1 MSAPQDRKLV
11 VYTCITAGYDD
22 LPAITQPEAGVR
34 YVCFTD
40 GPLGEKDGWHMRP
53 LPRRLGDPVLENRFV
68 KMHPHLLF
76 PEHACSVYVDGNIL
90 LKPGV
95 RAFAEE
101 ALRSDDLALY
111 AHPFRDCIYEEADM
125 CARIG
130 HDWAWNFA
138 RQMRRYRGEG
148 MPGHHGLF
156 ECNILFRRHHVP
168 VVVAVME
175 AWWQEFTHGIRR
187 DQLSLPY
194 LLHKHSLR
202 VRGLGQ
208 SHVRNDNPHFGMRLY
223 HNHGHRLRD
232 LRGHLN
238 ALMLWLA
245 ARRGGAAA

>member
-1 MSAPQDRKLV
+1 MSTQPDEELV

-22 LPAITQPEAGVR
+22 LPAITHPEHAVT

-40 GPLGEKDGWHMRP
+40 GPAQEANGWQVRP

-76 PEHACSVYVDGNIL
+76 PDHARSVYVDGNIL

-95 RAFAEE
+95 RAFAEN
-101 ALRSDDLALY
+101 ALRENDLALY
-111 AHPFRDCIYEEADM
+111 THPFRDCIYEEAEE
-125 CARIG
+125 CAGIG

-138 RQMRRYRGEG
+138 RQMRRYRSEG
-148 MPGHHGLF
+148 MPAHHGLY
-156 ECNILFRRHHVP
+156 ECNILFRRHHASAVS
-168 VVVAVME
+168 AVME
-175 AWWQEFTHGIRR
+175 AWWLEFLQGVRR

-194 LLHKHSLR
+194 LLRKHALQ
-202 VRGLGQ
+202 VHGLGQ
-208 SHVRNDNPHFGMRLY
+208 SHIRHSNPHFGVRMY

-238 ALMLWLA
+238 RFMLWLA
-245 ARRGGAAA
+245 ARRERVAA